1 MRWLS
6 RTRKWEKRRHYRV
19 KKRSPRAKD
28 YVPKALAVLLILGG
42 LIWVFHFGIP
52 VELSTM
58 VAQVSSSLEGKSVST
73 DEIERAIFSYTN
85 EERKNRGVVALNWD
99 ESLAVVAREHSQDMV
114 ENCFFAH
121 DNLRGEDPT
130 ARAKRYGYPVRK
142 MLGSGW
148 YSVGIAENIGKI
160 PTGSVIGIGHVARE
174 ADEIARAQVTSW
186 MQSPGHRQNIL
197 DPGYSNLG
205 VGVAYDGV
213 YYVSTQN
220 FW

>member
-1 MRWLS
+1 
-6 RTRKWEKRRHYRV
+6 
-19 KKRSPRAKD
+19 
-28 YVPKALAVLLILGG
+28 
-42 LIWVFHFGIP
+42 
-52 VELSTM
+52 M
-58 VAQVSSSLEGKSVST
+58 VAQMSSSLEGKSVST

-148 YSVGIAENIGKI
+148 YSVGIAENMVVLQEVSGEG
-160 PTGSVIGIGHVARE
+160 TLQGGEDSVSRFLVDQAR
-174 ADEIARAQVTSW
+174 QTT
-186 MQSPGHRQNIL
+186 N
-197 DPGYSNLG
+197 DPGG
-205 VGVAYDGV
+205 VIWVV
-213 YYVSTQN
+213 MMTRSTQN
-220 FW
+220 FCSLIIGDDF